1 MQQKYELITRLIYFW
16 YENIPKFYF
25 CIRAPTF
32 STHMPCPLKIY
43 STNKVNAICG
53 GVSCSSQD
61 PRGPL
66 PGSRVLGSHVP
77 GSQVPRPRFPVPE
90 SQGSKS
96 QGPRASGLRVPDPG
110 SQVLILDYNRNFTR
124 AKFLGGENLTSS
136 STKTA

>member
-1 MQQKYELITRLIYFW
+1 M
-16 YENIPKFYF
+16 
-25 CIRAPTF
+25 
-32 STHMPCPLKIY
+32 
-43 STNKVNAICG
+43 
-53 GVSCSSQD
+53 SQD
-61 PRGPL
+61 PRVPL

-96 QGPRASGLRVPDPG
+96 QGPRTSGLRVPDPG

-124 AKFLGGENLTSS
+124 AKFLSGENLTSS